1 MGGRSK
7 IIGWIVAGLVVMLAL
22 LTVLIVRNTTQPEQ
36 PDLSPVEVTP
46 EPTETSKPSDADAD
60 SSADE
65 DSTDSSDA
73 VASAAEDSDAAGS
86 GGEDS
91 REPEEIE
98 HSYEPVPNPPRE
110 VPAADDD
117 GDDDDDDG
125 DDGDD
130 DDDGDDGDD
139 DDD

>member
-46 EPTETSKPSDADAD
+46 EPTETSKTSDPDAD

-73 VASAAEDSDAAGS
+73 GDSAAEDSDAGDSAAEDSDAADS
-86 GGEDS
+86 GGDDS

-117 GDDDDDDG
+117 GDD
-125 DDGDD
+125 GDD
-130 DDDGDDGDD
+130 DDD
-139 DDD
+139 

>member
-46 EPTETSKPSDADAD
+46 EPTETSKTSDSDAD

-65 DSTDSSDA
+65 DSTDSSDDG
-73 VASAAEDSDAAGS
+73 ASDAADSDAADS
-86 GGEDS
+86 ANEDS

-117 GDDDDDDG
+117 GDGDDDDDGDDDG

-130 DDDGDDGDD
+130 DDD
-139 DDD
+139 